1 MTEIRNSKQKSMVG
15 QAPPYE
21 DYKVKRKKGQK
32 SEDRSQ
38 KRQTENIEY

>member
-1 MTEIRNSKQKSMVG
+1 VG

-38 KRQTENIEY
+38 KKQTENIESFDRAQDRY